1 MIGLILIAAG
11 VAGAAYGGINYMNLQ
26 DAVGNRV
33 VKALGGTTEAE
44 KQALIFLIGGA
55 AAQPADHRAMQA
67 RARQLVSHIG
77 RQRGDAL
84 RIEIHTRFPEG
95 GR

>member
-1 MIGLILIAAG
+1 MARRRKTSMGMLPMIGLILIAAG

-33 VKALGGTTEAE
+33 VKALGGSTEAE

-55 AAQPADHRAMQA
+55 AA
-67 RARQLVSHIG
+67 LILGLGVFFKG
-77 RQRGDAL
+77 RR
-84 RIEIHTRFPEG
+84 
-95 GR
+95 

>member
-1 MIGLILIAAG
+1 MIKCFRIFKGDEMARRRKTSMGMLPMIGLILIAAG

-55 AAQPADHRAMQA
+55 AA
-67 RARQLVSHIG
+67 LILGLGVFFKG
-77 RQRGDAL
+77 RR
-84 RIEIHTRFPEG
+84 
-95 GR
+95 